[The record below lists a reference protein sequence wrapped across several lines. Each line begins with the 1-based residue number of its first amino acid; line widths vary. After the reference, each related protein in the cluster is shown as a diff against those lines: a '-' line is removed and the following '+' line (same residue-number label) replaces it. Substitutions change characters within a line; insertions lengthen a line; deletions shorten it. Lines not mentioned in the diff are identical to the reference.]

1 MLDLLLKQPVFRTL
15 VSQKPKPS
23 YTRLFIQTLS
33 PPVARMST
41 KTIAVLNESE
51 LADGQMKEVAFGEG
65 KVLVARL
72 GEKVVSTSAYCTHY
86 GAPLAKGVLTADGR
100 ITCPWHGA
108 CFNACTG
115 DIEDAPALFGI
126 HSFQTSVEDGQ
137 ICVTADP
144 KYTKKDDNLVRQPG
158 FAAADFNKEESSG
171 VVIVGGGSGAMH
183 AIESLRDNGY
193 KDSITVLSKEDYP
206 PIDRTKLSKSLATQV
221 SKVQLHSAEELRDKY
236 GVDLRTGVTVTFVNT
251 ASMTVQ
257 AQPQG
262 GSEETIPY
270 TNLILAPG
278 SFPRR
283 LPIPNANLSNIYT
296 LRFLEDSQ
304 KIDAAC
310 QKDLRVVIIG
320 TSFISM
326 ELATTIAKRG
336 MKSVDMV
343 GMENTP
349 FETIMGKEFVA
360 YYFKEN
366 KVVALASMGRDPIM
380 SKSSEL
386 MRLGIMPTAQEI
398 KDGADVLQVDVSS
411 VQALQRIAALKQ

>member
-206 PIDRTKLSKSLATQV
+206 PIDRLFLACPTLFWV
-221 SKVQLHSAEELRDKY
+221 S
-236 GVDLRTGVTVTFVNT
+236 N
-251 ASMTVQ
+251 
-257 AQPQG
+257 
-262 GSEETIPY
+262 
-270 TNLILAPG
+270 
-278 SFPRR
+278 
-283 LPIPNANLSNIYT
+283 
-296 LRFLEDSQ
+296 
-304 KIDAAC
+304 
-310 QKDLRVVIIG
+310 
-320 TSFISM
+320 
-326 ELATTIAKRG
+326 
-336 MKSVDMV
+336 
-343 GMENTP
+343 
-349 FETIMGKEFVA
+349 
-360 YYFKEN
+360 
-366 KVVALASMGRDPIM
+366 
-380 SKSSEL
+380 
-386 MRLGIMPTAQEI
+386 
-398 KDGADVLQVDVSS
+398 
-411 VQALQRIAALKQ
+411 

>member
-1 MLDLLLKQPVFRTL
+1 
-15 VSQKPKPS
+15 
-23 YTRLFIQTLS
+23 
-33 PPVARMST
+33 
-41 KTIAVLNESE
+41 
-51 LADGQMKEVAFGEG
+51 
-65 KVLVARL
+65 
-72 GEKVVSTSAYCTHY
+72 
-86 GAPLAKGVLTADGR
+86 
-100 ITCPWHGA
+100 
-108 CFNACTG
+108 
-115 DIEDAPALFGI
+115 
-126 HSFQTSVEDGQ
+126 
-137 ICVTADP
+137 
-144 KYTKKDDNLVRQPG
+144 
-158 FAAADFNKEESSG
+158 
-171 VVIVGGGSGAMH
+171 
-183 AIESLRDNGY
+183 
-193 KDSITVLSKEDYP
+193 
-206 PIDRTKLSKSLATQV
+206 
-221 SKVQLHSAEELRDKY
+221 
-236 GVDLRTGVTVTFVNT
+236 
-251 ASMTVQ
+251 MTVQ